1 LYAPVI
7 YLDSNATT
15 RVAPEV
21 VTAMLPLLEEQWVN
35 PSASYAAARGVR
47 RAVERAREQVASLIV
62 ARADEVVF
70 TSCGT
75 ESINAVHDSVRALW
89 PERRGLIIGATEHAA
104 VLGSAARWRET
115 GGRVDVVPVD
125 AGGRVDLTALETILA
140 GGDTALVSI
149 MWANNETGVLA
160 PMPEIVALA
169 HAAGAQVH
177 TDAVQLVGKCPINVE
192 AVGVDYLSLS
202 GHKMHAAKGVGTLFV
217 SRRMRFRP
225 LIIGGGQENGRR
237 SGTENVAGIV
247 GLGVAAEL
255 MGQALAAGEEQRV
268 GALRDDFEQRI
279 TQTLPEVRINGH
291 LQHRLPTTSSLT
303 FPGLDSAGLLI
314 LLDKAGV
321 ACSAGS
327 ACHTGALHPSTVLEA
342 MGLDRDH
349 AASTLRFS
357 FSRFNTAEESEQA
370 ARHVV
375 AAVEKMR
382 RL

>member
-1 LYAPVI
+1 LDAAVI

-21 VTAMLPLLEEQWVN
+21 VAVMLPLLEAQWVN
-35 PSASYAAARGVR
+35 PSASYGSARRVR
-47 RAVERAREQVASLIV
+47 RALELAREQVAGLIG

-75 ESINAVHDSVRALW
+75 ESINAVHESVRALW
-89 PERRGLIIGATEHAA
+89 PERRGLIIGATEHVA
-104 VLGSAARWRET
+104 VLESAARWRKM

-125 AGGRVDLTALETILA
+125 AGGRVDLTVLETMLA

-160 PMPEIVALA
+160 PMEEIVALA

-177 TDAVQLVGKCPINVE
+177 TDAVQLVGKQRVDVAEI
-192 AVGVDYLSLS
+192 AVDYLSLS
-202 GHKMHAAKGVGTLFV
+202 GHKIHAAKGVGALFV

-255 MGQALAAGEEQRV
+255 MWQYLKAGEGQRV
-268 GALRDDFEQRI
+268 GALRDDFEQGI
-279 TQTLPEVRINGH
+279 TQALPEVRINGN
-291 LQHRLPTTSSLT
+291 LGHRLHTTSSLT

-342 MGLDRDH
+342 MGLDRQH
-349 AASTLRFS
+349 AESTLRFS
-357 FSRFNTAEESEQA
+357 FSRYNTDVEAEQA
-370 ARHVV
+370 ALRVV
-375 AAVEKMR
+375 AAVEKLR
-382 RL
+382 QL